1 MTSLNLHARYPFNR
15 VQRDKET
22 KQDRLLHDLLGNAVS
37 KKLRRPNHSAQ
48 NQVSLQKPQRTAAQ
62 VRADTLRL
70 HILAN
75 SDTLDDQLLKLQVR
89 DAVLAALPPAVT
101 EAATPDEAAAALQYA
116 LPALQQAADT
126 ALHRAHSPQA
136 ARLRLEQWDFAA
148 RDYGSFT
155 LPGGAYTALRIEL
168 GEARGRNWFCV
179 LYPALCVSG
188 STAAYPTADENAL
201 VFGRFEVRCAVADF
215 IGRLAS
221 PAGEAVSGL
230 PAD

>member
-1 MTSLNLHARYPFNR
+1 M
-15 VQRDKET
+15 
-22 KQDRLLHDLLGNAVS
+22 
-37 KKLRRPNHSAQ
+37 
-48 NQVSLQKPQRTAAQ
+48 
-62 VRADTLRL
+62 
-70 HILAN
+70 
-75 SDTLDDQLLKLQVR
+75 R

-101 EAATPDEAAAALQYA
+101 KAATPDEAAAALQYA
-116 LPALQQAADT
+116 LPALQHAADT
-126 ALHRAHSPQA
+126 ALHRAHSPQT

>member
-1 MTSLNLHARYPFNR
+1 M
-15 VQRDKET
+15 
-22 KQDRLLHDLLGNAVS
+22 
-37 KKLRRPNHSAQ
+37 KKL
-48 NQVSLQKPQRTAAQ
+48 LQKLPSAGASPLRIRKILEWGCACGLLLTIVLTAAA
-62 VRADTLRL
+62 VRYQTVCARVCGDTLRL

-75 SDTLDDQLLKLQVR
+75 SDTVEDQLLKLQVR

-101 EAATPDEAAAALQYA
+101 KAATPDEAAAALQYA

-188 STAAYPTADENAL
+188 STAAYH
-201 VFGRFEVRCAVADF
+201 
-215 IGRLAS
+215 
-221 PAGEAVSGL
+221 
-230 PAD
+230 